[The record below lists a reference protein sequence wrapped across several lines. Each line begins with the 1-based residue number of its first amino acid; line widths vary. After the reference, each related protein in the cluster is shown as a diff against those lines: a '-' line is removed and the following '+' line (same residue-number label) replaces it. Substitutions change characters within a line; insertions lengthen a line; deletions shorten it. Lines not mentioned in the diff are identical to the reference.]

1 MTGRSRG
8 LLGALALLALGD
20 APGAAQSFL
29 AGTARN
35 ATAVLMVVRADGT
48 ETRLQGR
55 GALQIFEGDTLRL
68 DGQGQALVETEEGA
82 QIALNGGAAVKILS
96 RWEKGKSMTRV
107 LRLAGGELWA
117 RAKDSPSSLEIETP
131 VGVLSTRAAEVSV
144 RFVSD
149 NEVSVMVVQGSADFT
164 TALGSCQVRAGTVSH
179 SVRGKPCTNAVAA
192 DVRTPTNWSRALLSQ

>member
-20 APGAAQSFL
+20 ALGVAQSFL

-48 ETRLQGR
+48 EARLQGR
-55 GALQIFEGDTLRL
+55 GALQVFEGDTLRVN
-68 DGQGQALVETEEGA
+68 GQGQALVETAEGA
-82 QIALNGGAAVKILS
+82 QIALNEGAAVRILS
-96 RWEKGKSMTRV
+96 RWEKGKGVTRV
-107 LRLAGGELWA
+107 LRLTRGQLWA
-117 RAKDSPSSLEIETP
+117 RAKDSPTALEIETP
-131 VGVLSTRAAEVSV
+131 VGVLSARAAEVSV

-149 NEVSVMVVQGSADFT
+149 NEVSAMVVQGTADFT
-164 TALGSCQVRAGTVSH
+164 TALGSCPVRAGTVSH

-192 DVRTPTNWSRALLSQ
+192 DVRTPTGWSRALLSQ